1 MQYVFLH
8 GLGQTSSSWNET
20 AACMEEKQQNIV
32 CPDLSELLRG
42 RKVTY
47 DDLYKAFSEHCMN
60 LSEPFDICGLSLG
73 GILALQY
80 GIENPSKVHSLVL
93 IGTQFTMPERLL
105 KFQNVV
111 FRFMPDSTFPQ
122 MGFSKKD
129 FIQLSKSMMKLDFR
143 NDLNKIMCN
152 VLVVCGSKDKANKKA
167 SMELNKYL
175 PHSEIQ
181 LIANAGHEVNK
192 DAPHELGKILND
204 FYDKL

>member
-1 MQYVFLH
+1 MQYIFLH

-20 AACMEEKQQNIV
+20 SACMEEKQQNIV

-47 DDLYKAFSEHCMN
+47 DDLYKAFSDHCMN

-111 FRFMPDSTFPQ
+111 FRFMPDSAFSQ

-143 NDLNKIMCN
+143 NDLNKITCN

-175 PHSEIQ
+175 PHSEIRF
-181 LIANAGHEVNK
+181 IDNAGHEVNK